1 MLRIGRLADYGILI
15 LHQLGK
21 ISPARLSM
29 DSIAEL
35 THLPLPTVRKV
46 MKFLVDAE
54 LVVSKRGPNGG
65 YQLAAQ
71 PSRISLA
78 QAIAAVE
85 GPIALT
91 ECCTAAGRCELHN
104 RCDLA
109 ERWPGVNAILMRV
122 LERTTLADLDRFG
135 RQETYVPPP
144 LRELPL
150 QNLAIQV
157 PPIDNADATDAAEN
171 RTGARQL
178 DER

>member
-15 LHQLGK
+15 LYQLGRVR
-21 ISPARLSM
+21 PARLSM

-35 THLPLPTVRKV
+35 THLPLATVRKV
-46 MKFLVDAE
+46 MKYLVDAE

-65 YQLAAQ
+65 YQLARPPAQ
-71 PSRISLA
+71 ISIA
-78 QAIAAVE
+78 SGIAAVE

-91 ECCTAAGRCELHN
+91 ECCTASSNCELHD

-135 RQETYVPPP
+135 RAEPHVPPP
-144 LRELPL
+144 LRELMQPL
-150 QNLAIQV
+150 AR
-157 PPIDNADATDAAEN
+157 PAE
-171 RTGARQL
+171 TP
-178 DER
+178 